1 MKLMIAV
8 PTHDYVHADF
18 MECLLKLQAR
28 LIKDGIDYDIRTKK
42 GTLVYA
48 ARDKIALEAI
58 SEGFTH
64 VLWLDSDM
72 VFNDGI
78 VDDLSFCGKDFVTG
92 ICHSRR
98 FPFVSCIFHNLN
110 PIVRH
115 EGNKYPHAP
124 FEIKGCGFACVLIKT
139 ECLRNVK
146 NKFGTCFLPMAE
158 YGEDLAFCKR
168 FTDIG
173 GKIYADPAAQ
183 IGHIGHITIYPGDV
197 EQLSGGLV
205 NGC

>member
-1 MKLMIAV
+1 MKLLIAV
-8 PTHDYVHADF
+8 PTLDYIHAEF
-18 MECLLKLQAR
+18 VKSLLALKDR
-28 LIKDGIDYDIRTKK
+28 LTADGIEHDVRIQS

-48 ARDKIALEAI
+48 ARDKLADVAI
-58 SEGFTH
+58 NEGFTH

-72 VFNDGI
+72 VFTEGI

-92 ICHSRR
+92 IAHSRR
-98 FPFVSCIFHNLN
+98 FPYVSCIFHNLN

-115 EGNKYPHAP
+115 EGAQYPREP
-124 FEIKGCGFACVLIKT
+124 FSINGCGFACVFMKT
-139 ECLRNVK
+139 DCLRIVK
-146 NKFGTCFLPMAE
+146 QRFGTCFLPMAE

-173 GKIYADPAAQ
+173 GKIYADPAVQ
-183 IGHIGHITIYPGDV
+183 VGHIGHIAIYPGDV
-197 EQLSGGLV
+197 ETLSGGLV